1 MDEPTPDAPPPAAA
15 PAQPLP
21 PQPIRF
27 NGRGAE
33 YFGIWIVNLLLT
45 IVTLGIYSSWA
56 KVRRLRYFYRHTE
69 VAGSTFDF
77 HGQPLRMFYGRLIAL
92 GMLLLYSYSIRL
104 HSMVTLLVIVLLALM
119 LPWLLR
125 NSLRFRLY
133 NTSWRG
139 TRFHFKGTLAGA
151 YRVFLLNGFLTFI
164 TLYLLTPF
172 AHQRLKAYQHDNSWF
187 GRTRCSFH
195 ATVGRFY
202 IVYLLLLAAIVAVF
216 AVIGLTGIFG
226 IIMSIN
232 SARHGEHGD
241 PSAFIRTVFI
251 AYATAIL
258 IGVSI
263 GPAFHALISNLI
275 WNSTRIGEH
284 RLECHIS
291 PYRLAWITISNTV
304 LLVITLGLFTPW
316 AAVRLAKYQLESVQL
331 LPVSDL
337 QEFVDAEPERLGAVG
352 EEAATA
358 FDFDISL

>member
-1 MDEPTPDAPPPAAA
+1 MYPPTTDAAPSAAV

-27 NGRGAE
+27 TGRGTE
-33 YFGIWIVNLLLT
+33 YFDIWIVNLLLT
-45 IVTLGIYSSWA
+45 IITLGIYSSWA
-56 KVRRLRYFYRHTE
+56 KVRRLHYFYRHTE

-92 GMLLLYSYSIRL
+92 GMVLLYSYSIRL
-104 HSMVTLLVIVLLALM
+104 HSMVTLLVLILLALV

-151 YRVFLLNGFLTFI
+151 YRVFLLNGILTVF

-195 ATVGRFY
+195 ASVGRFY
-202 IVYLLLLAAIVAVF
+202 MLYLLLLAAIIAVF

-226 IIMSIN
+226 IFTSIF
-232 SARHGEHGD
+232 SARNGEHVD
-241 PSAFIRTVFI
+241 PTAFIRTIFI
-251 AYATAIL
+251 AYAAAIL

-263 GPAFHALISNLI
+263 GPAFHALINNLI
-275 WNSTRIGEH
+275 WNNTRIGEH
-284 RLECHIS
+284 RLECRMS

-304 LLVITLGLFTPW
+304 LLAITLGLFTPW
-316 AAVRLAKYQLESVQL
+316 AAVRLARYQLQSVTL